1 MVFIVIGLKISK
13 KNMYINQEK
22 IIHNYKQNKVMK
34 TTTTIILIISTVL
47 LWSCNS
53 SKQKKDKK
61 EVSTHQTI
69 TKSDI
74 IGEWKCTDITN
85 GNNHMDNIAKMQA
98 HLVFKV
104 DNSIFS
110 KMPLPDG
117 SEVAQKV
124 GSYQI
129 KDGKITSKF
138 FENSPFL
145 QNGKLIVI
153 HPDQDSKWVYKKVKK

>member
-1 MVFIVIGLKISK
+1 MK
-13 KNMYINQEK
+13 KA
-22 IIHNYKQNKVMK
+22 
-34 TTTTIILIISTVL
+34 TTIILIISTVL
-47 LWSCNS
+47 SWSCNN

-61 EVSTHQTI
+61 EISTHQTI
-69 TKSDI
+69 AKSDI
-74 IGEWKCTDITN
+74 IGEWKCIDITD
-85 GNNHMDNIAKMQA
+85 GDTHMDNIAKMQA
-98 HLVFKV
+98 RLVFKD

-129 KDGKITSKF
+129 KDKKIVSKF

-145 QNGKLIVI
+145 QNGKLIIVY
-153 HPDQDSKWVYKKVKK
+153 PDQDSKWVYEKVKK